1 MYLILVILR
10 KTKNNYRMKNGI
22 IYVALLVIMSCGP
35 KVTTEKMSSK
45 DLGSF
50 ETFAYLPNSNF
61 DEFNKFE
68 DDNTVGLQVID
79 NINQNMKKQG
89 YDIDRD
95 NPDLLVL
102 LSTMTDVEKTVTREP
117 VYARYPRYYNSG
129 YAVSPYYQNYYYYD
143 YNTFNNVVGY
153 ETDVNKYKEG
163 TLVLNLVDSA
173 TKNVIWKGTA
183 SDLIFKQNESK
194 AISKFVDD
202 MFEKFPK
209 VK

>member
-1 MYLILVILR
+1 M
-10 KTKNNYRMKNGI
+10 
-22 IYVALLVIMSCGP
+22 LLVFMSCVGP
-35 KVTTEKMSSK
+35 KVSTEKMSSK
-45 DLGSF
+45 DLGNY

-68 DDNTVGLQVID
+68 DDNTVGLQVIE
-79 NINQNMKKQG
+79 NINKNMKKQG
-89 YDIDRD
+89 YEIDRD

-102 LSTMTDVEKTVTREP
+102 ISTMTDVEKTISKDP

-129 YAVSPYYQNYYYYD
+129 YGVSPYYQSYYYYN
-143 YNTFNNVVGY
+143 YNSFNNIVGY

-173 TKNVIWKGTA
+173 SKNVIWKGIA
-183 SDLIFKQNESK
+183 SDQIYKQNESR